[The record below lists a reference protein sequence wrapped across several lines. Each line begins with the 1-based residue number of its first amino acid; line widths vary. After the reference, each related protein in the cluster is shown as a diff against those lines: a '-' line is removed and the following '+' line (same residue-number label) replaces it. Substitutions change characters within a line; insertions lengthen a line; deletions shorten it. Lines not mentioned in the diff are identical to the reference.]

1 MRKHLALILSASMA
15 FSLAGCQA
23 GQSGGTEASKSQ
35 ESSSEP
41 LAEEKKESAAV
52 PEAESGKKEEVW
64 FPYDENGNIK
74 RTDRDAT
81 GENGVVSSAN
91 YYASKIGTDIIASG
105 GNAIDA
111 AVAVAFAMG
120 TVESY
125 YSGLGGGGFMTIRFA
140 ETGETTFIDFREV
153 APAAA
158 TPDTWPKNEN
168 GEYVGYYEMIGGPS
182 IAVPGQVK
190 GLLYALEKYGTMD
203 REQVIMPSVQLAEN
217 GFEVGAF
224 MNEVL
229 TESYNLYTYT
239 DETAK
244 IYYNDDLPYEVGDIY
259 KNPELGQ
266 TMRDII
272 EYGEDGFYSGRVA
285 QSIVD
290 TANEYG
296 CAITMEDLKNYEVE
310 EKPCATGSYRGY
322 EILSSPPSSSG
333 GTIVVEALNILENFD
348 VASMEVNSPE
358 YIHLFSEAFKLAF
371 ADRGQYMADT
381 DFIEVPL
388 DGLTSKDYA
397 KTLAEK
403 IDLKKAQEYTAGD
416 PYAFHSGNTTHFSI
430 MDKEGNMVAVTQTNN
445 GGSGVTAVGTG
456 VLLNN
461 EMADF
466 DTGWGKSNSIE
477 GGKHPLSSMSP
488 TIVLKDGK
496 PFMTVGTPGST
507 RIITTITQ
515 VISHVIDHEM
525 DIQEAIDTPR
535 FYDTSGEIKM
545 ETRIPEETAKV
556 LESMGHTVSR
566 TKDWDIYFGGVHGV
580 VMTADGLLRGGADP
594 RRDGKALAY

>member
-1 MRKHLALILSASMA
+1 MKRYLALLLTLALA
-15 FSLAGCQA
+15 LSLAGCGGG
-23 GQSGGTEASKSQ
+23 GQSSSTPGSSSQPPAPSVSGGDTSQ
-35 ESSSEP
+35 ETP
-41 LAEEKKESAAV
+41 
-52 PEAESGKKEEVW
+52 PEDEVW
-64 FPYDENGNIK
+64 LPYDENGNLK
-74 RTDRDAT
+74 LDDRDAT
-81 GENGVVSSAN
+81 GTNGVVSSAN
-91 YYASKIGTDIIASG
+91 YYASKIGTDIIQAG

-158 TPDTWPKNEN
+158 TPDTWPKDEDGN
-168 GEYVGYYEMIGGPS
+168 YVGYYQMIGGPS

-190 GLLYALEKYGTMD
+190 GMLYALEKYGTMS
-203 REQVIMPSVQLAEN
+203 REEVISPAVDLAMN

-229 TESYNLYTYT
+229 TESYDLYTYT

-244 IYYNDDLPYEVGDIY
+244 IYMKDGLPYEVGEIY
-259 KNPELGQ
+259 CNPELGE
-266 TMRDII
+266 TMQKII
-272 EYGEDGFYSGRVA
+272 DEGEDGFYSGEVA
-285 QSIVD
+285 EAIVN
-290 TANEYG
+290 TAQKYG
-296 CAITMEDLKNYEVE
+296 CSITLEDLQNYEIQ
-310 EKPCATGSYRGY
+310 EKECSTGTYRGY

-348 VASMEVNSPE
+348 VASMEVNSTE

-371 ADRGQYMADT
+371 ADRGAYMADT
-381 DFIEVPL
+381 NFVEVPL
-388 DGLTSKDYA
+388 DGLTNKEYA
-397 KTLAEK
+397 ATLAEQ
-403 IDLKKAQEYTAGD
+403 IDLTAAQTYTAGD
-416 PYAFHSGNTTHFSI
+416 PYVFHSGNTTHFSI

-445 GGSGVTAVGTG
+445 GGSGIVAEGTG

-466 DTGWGKSNSIE
+466 DTGEGKANSIE
-477 GGKHPLSSMSP
+477 GGKRPLSSMSP

-496 PFMTVGTPGST
+496 PFMTVGSPGST
-507 RIITTITQ
+507 RIITTMVE
-515 VISHVIDHEM
+515 VISHVIDHGM

-535 FYDTSGEIKM
+535 FYDSAGTISM
-545 ETRIPEETAKV
+545 ETRIPEEVAQE
-556 LESMGHTVSR
+556 LEAMGHEVTR
-566 TKDWDIYFGGVHGV
+566 TKDWDTYYGGVHGV
-580 VMTADGLLRGGADP
+580 VMLEDGTLRGGADP
-594 RRDGKALAY
+594 RRDGKALGY